1 MSPINPVFRV
11 SQVLASQ
18 FTTGIFSVDDAR
30 AIGVS
35 PDQLARAVD
44 HGYVLRA
51 RHGQYLVA
59 ADFGIACGERDRHLA
74 LCEGVARAIRGAVI
88 SHESAAAI
96 HGLQCGRERLGTDPS
111 TPVKITLS
119 GSHHKPG
126 AGVLVSGSA
135 LPAKDLVVVDGL
147 AVTSL
152 ARTAVDL
159 ARKHH
164 MPDGLIVAD
173 SALRRMVADS
183 LPIGWGSSDLRTAVH
198 EPDHVLPA
206 TAELRRVVA
215 GMRGWK
221 GVEYAREA
229 ISLADPAAESALE
242 SVSRYFAYLAG
253 IPAALIGWPVLGESG
268 RRYWADFLW
277 RDQKVIGEAD
287 GKSKYGS
294 DPGVLFA
301 EKEREDDLRRAGY
314 TVVRWT
320 WNDAVSHPSQM
331 VRRLESALR

>member
-1 MSPINPVFRV
+1 V
-11 SQVLASQ
+11 SELLASH
-18 FTTGIFSVDDAR
+18 FTAGVFGADDAGQV
-30 AIGVS
+30 GVS
-35 PDQLARAVD
+35 RDQLARAVD
-44 HGYVLRA
+44 HGYVLRV
-51 RHGQYLVA
+51 RHGQYMMEAGFSL
-59 ADFGIACGERDRHLA
+59 ACGGREATLA
-74 LCEGVARAIRGAVI
+74 LCEGVARSIRGAVI

-96 HGLQCGRERLGTDPS
+96 HGLQYGRGSPGADPS
-111 TPVKITLS
+111 TPVQITVS

-126 AGVLVSGSA
+126 PGFTVSGST
-135 LPAKDLVVVDGL
+135 LPARDVVVVDGL

-159 ARKHH
+159 ARKHR
-164 MPDGLIVAD
+164 MPDGLIVVD

-183 LPIGWGSSDLRTAVH
+183 LSNEWSSGDLRTAVH
-198 EPDHVLPA
+198 DSDHVCPA

-215 GMRGWK
+215 GMTGWK
-221 GVEYAREA
+221 GVGYAQQA
-229 ISLADPAAESALE
+229 IALADPAAESALE
-242 SVSRYFAYLAG
+242 SVSRYCAYLAG
-253 IPAALIGWPVLGESG
+253 IPAALIGWPVRGESG

-277 RDQKVIGEAD
+277 KDQRVIGEAD

-314 TVVRWT
+314 AVVRWT